1 MNSVIETTQH
11 DTQANAISVESLCVT
26 THNGI
31 PVITT
36 ELLSQLYGTEP
47 IRIRN
52 NHSRNRERFIE
63 GRHYFKLGGKNLE
76 ILRVSL
82 RDSQNPV
89 HPSVRALMLWTERGA
104 ARHAKML
111 ETDQA
116 WDVFEKLEDFYFS
129 QREKR
134 AEEPVR
140 KTKQSTAKQ
149 LTPLRQTVERLIT
162 SGVGNIYPDIWKLVH
177 KRFDIENIQQ
187 LPPDQINEAIS
198 YLDALEGEYIGRQN
212 ELPQQKAPLTVR
224 EVNELVWLWDYANRS
239 QALFRETYPAIQTM
253 KSEYSGRFY
262 DHSREFSYVINMA
275 RDALMKIIS
284 TVDIHDPG
292 IQINLSAWVRIKNN
306 ELPPS
311 RH

>member
-1 MNSVIETTQH
+1 MNSVIETAQH
-11 DTQANAISVESLCVT
+11 DTQANAIPVESLCVT

-36 ELLSQLYGTEP
+36 ELMASLYCTERQ
-47 IRIRN
+47 RITNNFNRN
-52 NHSRNRERFIE
+52 KDRFVI
-63 GRHYFKLGGKNLE
+63 GKHYFKLDGENLE
-76 ILRVSL
+76 SLRNSLRVS
-82 RDSQNPV
+82 RTPI
-89 HPSVRALMLWTERGA
+89 HPSVRALMLWTQRGA

-134 AEEPVR
+134 VEEPVR

-198 YLDALEGEYIGRQN
+198 YLDALEGEYIQRGQQPTKTTVAPVGSRRVLLYLDAN
-212 ELPQQKAPLTVR
+212 GSVTSSLPIAPD
-224 EVNELVWLWDYANRS
+224 ELVASWNTFIELARRENWIVARREDFAAKLSN
-239 QALFRETYPAIQTM
+239 LFI
-253 KSEYSGRFY
+253 
-262 DHSREFSYVINMA
+262 
-275 RDALMKIIS
+275 
-284 TVDIHDPG
+284 
-292 IQINLSAWVRIKNN
+292 
-306 ELPPS
+306 
-311 RH
+311 

>member
-1 MNSVIETTQH
+1 MTTQPSVENLSVISH
-11 DTQANAISVESLCVT
+11 AGV
-26 THNGI
+26 

-36 ELLSQLYGTEP
+36 KLLAELYGSKA
-47 IRIRN
+47 ILISNNYGRN
-52 NHSRNRERFIE
+52 KDRFVA
-63 GRHYFKLGGKNLE
+63 GKHYFKLEGENLE
-76 ILRVSL
+76 SL
-82 RDSQNPV
+82 RTSLRCSRNPIHQN
-89 HPSVRALMLWTERGA
+89 VRFLMLWTERGA

-187 LPPDQINEAIS
+187 LPPNQINEAIS
-198 YLDALEGEYIGRQN
+198 YLDGLEGEYIGRQN

-275 RDALMKIIS
+275 RDVLMKIIS
-284 TVDIHDPG
+284 TVDAHDLDM
-292 IQINLSAWVRIKNN
+292 QANLSAWIRIKNN

-311 RH
+311 CH

>member
-36 ELLSQLYGTEP
+36 ELMASLYCTERQ
-47 IRIRN
+47 RITNNFNRN
-52 NHSRNRERFIE
+52 KDRFVI
-63 GRHYFKLGGKNLE
+63 GKHYFKLDGENLE
-76 ILRVSL
+76 SLRNSLRVS
-82 RDSQNPV
+82 RTPI

-116 WDVFEKLEDFYFS
+116 WEVFEKLEDFYFS

-134 AEEPVR
+134 VEEPVR

-198 YLDALEGEYIGRQN
+198 YLDALEGEYIQRGQQVTKNAVAPVGSRRVLLYLDAN
-212 ELPQQKAPLTVR
+212 GSVTGSLPIAPD
-224 EVNELVWLWDYANRS
+224 ELVASWNTFAELARREGWIVARKEDFAAKLSN
-239 QALFRETYPAIQTM
+239 LFI
-253 KSEYSGRFY
+253 
-262 DHSREFSYVINMA
+262 
-275 RDALMKIIS
+275 
-284 TVDIHDPG
+284 
-292 IQINLSAWVRIKNN
+292 
-306 ELPPS
+306 
-311 RH
+311 

>member
-36 ELLSQLYGTEP
+36 ELLSLLYGTEP
-47 IRIRN
+47 LRIRN

-63 GRHYFKLGGKNLE
+63 GKHYFKLGGKNLE
-76 ILRVSL
+76 TLRVSL
-82 RDSQNPV
+82 RDSQTPV

-134 AEEPVR
+134 AEEAVR

-198 YLDALEGEYIGRQN
+198 YLDALEGEYIQRGQQVTKSAVAPVGSRRVLLYLDAN
-212 ELPQQKAPLTVR
+212 GSVTSSLPIAPD
-224 EVNELVWLWDYANRS
+224 ELVASWNTFIELAR
-239 QALFRETYPAIQTM
+239 RENWIVARREDLAA
-253 KSEYSGRFY
+253 KLSGLL
-262 DHSREFSYVINMA
+262 I
-275 RDALMKIIS
+275 
-284 TVDIHDPG
+284 
-292 IQINLSAWVRIKNN
+292 
-306 ELPPS
+306 
-311 RH
+311 

>member
-1 MNSVIETTQH
+1 MTTQLS
-11 DTQANAISVESLCVT
+11 AENLSVVA
-26 THNGI
+26 HNGI

-47 IRIRN
+47 LRIRN
-52 NHSRNRERFIE
+52 NHSRNRERFVE
-63 GRHYFKLGGKNLE
+63 GKHFYKLTDSELKDFKR
-76 ILRVSL
+76 RVSL
-82 RDSQNPV
+82 RDSVKIPV
-89 HPSVRALMLWTERGA
+89 NIRALILWTERGA

-187 LPPDQINEAIS
+187 LPPNQINEAIS
-198 YLDALEGEYIGRQN
+198 YLDGLEGEYIGRQN

-284 TVDIHDPG
+284 TVDAHDLDM
-292 IQINLSAWVRIKNN
+292 QANLSAWIRIKNN

-311 RH
+311 CH